1 MFRYDDVD
9 PASDW
14 KNYHGDVVTTFL
26 TPKCVY
32 WEEEGQRWKRDGLT
46 VDELLIQSVG
56 INYLYFN

>member
-1 MFRYDDVD
+1 MD

-32 WEEEGQRWKRDGLT
+32 WDEEGQRWRRDGLT